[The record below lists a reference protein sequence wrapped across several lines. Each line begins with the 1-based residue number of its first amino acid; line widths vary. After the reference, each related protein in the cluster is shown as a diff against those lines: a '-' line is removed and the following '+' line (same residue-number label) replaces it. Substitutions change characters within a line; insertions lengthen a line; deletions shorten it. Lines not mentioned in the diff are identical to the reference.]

1 MVDESTRL
9 AVLHGLCL
17 LDSPPDPVFETI
29 AAMAA
34 RNLGAEIAL
43 VSLVDEHRQWFKAR
57 IGLEPQETPRDQAFC
72 AHAIR
77 AHEVMVVPDAQLDPR
92 FCDNPLVLGPPF
104 IRFYAG
110 APLTLRDGHRIGTL
124 CVIGTSPRP
133 GLDAEAIT
141 QLEGLRDLAV
151 LRVENLRS
159 TTYRDG
165 PTGLPNRSR
174 FAEDLD
180 AWLSQRDSAPAIT
193 AVAVDICGSD
203 YFRDMVKALGW
214 DYVDGYVALAQG
226 RLAAYLPAGTTLYRL
241 DPTTFGFLAQAE
253 TQRLSSLCTRISK
266 AFTEP
271 LEHQGIPHTAV
282 TSIGAVSL
290 QTSYGAADTI
300 RSLTTSVDISR
311 ERGVPWSMYERKH
324 DVAQRNTFRLL
335 AALPA
340 ALDSASQLRL
350 HYQPRVDLHDH
361 RCVGVEAL
369 LRWQHPMIGP
379 VMPADFVPMAEKTAL
394 INRITAW
401 VIDNGIAQAARWQR
415 QGLDFNL
422 ALNVSAAD
430 LDRPG
435 FAGLL
440 RRGLERHQLDP
451 RRLEIEFT
459 ESAMIRHP
467 EHLAEQLAAIAALG
481 VHIAIDDFGTG
492 YSNFSYLK
500 QLPASSLK
508 IDQSFIR
515 SLPDNRT
522 DRTLVPAMIRLGH
535 SLGQRVVAE
544 GIESAEAYT
553 QLRAWGCDEGQGYW
567 IAKPMPAAALE
578 TWLQTPWHEQF
589 QAPVNLLAA
598 SLAAAHVQ
606 AAVAQRADAMRRDT

>member
-1 MVDESTRL
+1 MSHLPASVQSPVPPVVDESTRL
-9 AVLHGLCL
+9 AVLRGLCL
-17 LDSPPDPVFETI
+17 LDSPVDPVFETI
-29 AAMAA
+29 AALAA
-34 RNLGAEIAL
+34 RSLGAEIAL

-57 IGLEPQETPRDQAFC
+57 TGLETQETPRDQAFC

-77 AHEVMVVPDAQLDPR
+77 SDEVMVVLDAQLDRR
-92 FCDNPLVLGPPF
+92 FSDNPLVLGPPF

-110 APLTLRDGHRIGTL
+110 APLKLRDGHSIGTL
-124 CVIGTSPRP
+124 CVIGTSPRAE
-133 GLDAEAIT
+133 LDPEAII

-159 TTYRDG
+159 ITYRDG
-165 PTGLPNRSR
+165 ATGLPNRSR
-174 FAEDLD
+174 FGEDLE
-180 AWLSQRDSAPAIT
+180 AWLSQSDNAPAST

-214 DYVDGYVALAQG
+214 DYADGYVALAQR
-226 RLAAYLPAGTTLYRL
+226 RLAAYLPGGTALYRL

-253 TQRLSSLCTRISK
+253 TQRLATLCTKISK
-266 AFTEP
+266 AFAEP

-282 TSIGAVSL
+282 ASIGAVSL

-300 RSLTTSVDISR
+300 RSLTTAVDVSR
-311 ERGVPWSMYERKH
+311 ERFLPWSMYERKH

-340 ALDSASQLRL
+340 ALDSVNQLSL
-350 HYQPRVDLHDH
+350 QYQPRVDLHDH

-379 VMPADFVPMAEKTAL
+379 VMPSDFIPMAEKTAL

-401 VIDNGIAQAARWQR
+401 VIDKGIAQAARWQQ

-440 RRGLERHQLDP
+440 RRGLERYKLDP

-500 QLPASSLK
+500 QLPANALK

-515 SLPDNRT
+515 SLPDSRT
-522 DRTLVPAMIRLGH
+522 DRTLVPAMIHLGH
-535 SLGQRVVAE
+535 GLGQRVVAE
-544 GIESAEAYT
+544 GIESPEAYA

-578 TWLQTPWHEQF
+578 IWLQTPWHAQSA
-589 QAPVNLLAA
+589 APVALLDT
-598 SLAAAHVQ
+598 SLAAA
-606 AAVAQRADAMRRDT
+606 RI

>member
-1 MVDESTRL
+1 MPSLPPSVDSLLPPTLDESTRL
-9 AVLHGLCL
+9 AVLRGLCL
-17 LDSPPDPVFETI
+17 LDSPPDPVFDTI

-34 RNLGAEIAL
+34 RNLETEIAL
-43 VSLVDEHRQWFKAR
+43 VSLVDEHRQWFKAGV
-57 IGLEPQETPRDQAFC
+57 GLDANETPRSIAFC

-77 AHEVMVVPDAQLDPR
+77 SDEVMVVPDAQLDPR
-92 FCDNPLVLGPPF
+92 FRDNPLVLGPPF

-110 APLTLRDGHRIGTL
+110 APLKLRDGHSIGTL
-124 CVIGTSPRP
+124 CVIGMSPRTR
-133 GLDAEAIT
+133 LDAAAIT

-151 LRVENLRS
+151 LRVEKLRS
-159 TTYRDG
+159 TTYRDA
-165 PTGLPNRSR
+165 PTGLPNRAR
-174 FAEDLD
+174 FSEDLET
-180 AWLSQRDSAPAIT
+180 WLSQCDTAPAT
-193 AVAVDICGSD
+193 AAVAVDVCGSD

-214 DYVDGYVALAQG
+214 DYADGYVALAQH
-226 RLAAYLPAGTTLYRL
+226 RLAAYLPSSTVVYRL
-241 DPTTFGFLAQAE
+241 DATTFGFLAQAE
-253 TQRLSSLCTRISK
+253 TQRLATLCAKVAK

-282 TSIGAVSL
+282 ASIGAVTL

-300 RSLTTSVDISR
+300 RSLTTAVDVSR
-311 ERGVPWSMYERKH
+311 DRCIPWSMYERKH
-324 DVAQRNTFRLL
+324 DAAQRNTFRLL
-335 AALPA
+335 AALPT

-350 HYQPRVDLHDH
+350 HYQPRVDLHNH

-379 VMPADFVPMAEKTAL
+379 VMPSDFIPMAEKTAL

-401 VIDNGIAQAARWQR
+401 VIDHGVAQAARWQQ
-415 QGLDFNL
+415 QGLDVNL

-435 FAGLL
+435 FVGLL
-440 RRGLERHQLDP
+440 RRALDRHKLDP

-467 EHLAEQLAAIAALG
+467 DHLAEQLAAIAALG

-500 QLPASSLK
+500 QLPASALK
-508 IDQSFIR
+508 IDQSFVR
-515 SLPDNRT
+515 SLPDNQT
-522 DRTLVPAMIRLGH
+522 DRTLVPAMIQLGH
-535 SLGQRVVAE
+535 NLGQRVVAE
-544 GIESAEAYT
+544 GIESAQAYA

-567 IAKPMPAAALE
+567 IAKPMPVAALE
-578 TWLQTPWHEQF
+578 TWLQTPWEMQF
-589 QAPVNLLAA
+589 ALPDPLAA
-598 SLAAAHVQ
+598 SLAGARV
-606 AAVAQRADAMRRDT
+606 

>member
-1 MVDESTRL
+1 MPSVPAPVSQPSPMSEESTRL
-9 AVLHGLCL
+9 AVLRGLCL
-17 LDSPPDPVFETI
+17 LDSPPDPVFDTI

-34 RNLGAEIAL
+34 RALGTEIAL

-57 IGLEPQETPRDQAFC
+57 VGLPAPETPREQAFC
-72 AHAIR
+72 AHAI
-77 AHEVMVVPDAQLDPR
+77 HSDQVMVVPDAQLDPR
-92 FCDNPLVLGPPF
+92 FSDNPLVLGPPF

-110 APLTLRDGHRIGTL
+110 APLQLRDGHRIGTL
-124 CVIGTSPRP
+124 CVIGTSPRE
-133 GLDAEAIT
+133 GLDAEALLH
-141 QLEGLRDLAV
+141 LEGLRDLAV

-165 PTGLPNRSR
+165 ATGLPNRSR
-174 FAEDLD
+174 FGEDLD
-180 AWLSQRDSAPAIT
+180 TWLAQRETAPATT
-193 AVAVDICGSD
+193 AVAIDVCGSD

-214 DYVDGYVALAQG
+214 DYADGYVALAQR
-226 RLAAYLPAGTTLYRL
+226 RLTAYLPAGTLLYRL
-241 DPTTFGFLAQAE
+241 DPTTFGFLTPAE
-253 TQRLSSLCTRISK
+253 NQRLSGLCNRLSK

-271 LEHQGIPHTAV
+271 LDHQGIPHTAV
-282 TSIGAVSL
+282 ASIGAVSL
-290 QTSYGAADTI
+290 HTSYGASDTI
-300 RSLTTSVDISR
+300 RSLTTAVDVSR
-311 ERGVPWSMYERKH
+311 QRGLTWSMYERKH

-361 RCVGVEAL
+361 RCVAVEAL

-379 VMPADFVPMAEKTAL
+379 VMPSDFVPMAEKTAL

-401 VIDNGIAQAARWQR
+401 VIDNGIAQAARWQQ

-435 FAGLL
+435 FALLL
-440 RRGLERHQLDP
+440 RRGLERHKLDP

-467 EHLAEQLAAIAALG
+467 EQLAEQLAAVAALG

-508 IDQSFIR
+508 IDQSFVR

-522 DRTLVPAMIRLGH
+522 DRTLVPAMIQLGH

-544 GIESAEAYT
+544 GIESAEAYA

-567 IAKPMPAAALE
+567 IAKPMQAAALE
-578 TWLQTPWHEQF
+578 AWLQTPWQAQF
-589 QAPVNLLAA
+589 AAPVTLLAA
-598 SLAAAHVQ
+598 NMAAARV
-606 AAVAQRADAMRRDT
+606 

>member
-1 MVDESTRL
+1 MQSVLAPANSPLPPVVDESTRL
-9 AVLHGLCL
+9 SVLRGLCL

-77 AHEVMVVPDAQLDPR
+77 APKVMVVPDAQLDPR

-180 AWLSQRDSAPAIT
+180 AWLSQRDSAPATT

-214 DYVDGYVALAQG
+214 DYADGYVAIAQR
-226 RLAAYLPAGTTLYRL
+226 RLAAYLPTGTALYRL

-253 TQRLSSLCTRISK
+253 TQRLSALCTKVSK
-266 AFTEP
+266 AFAET

-282 TSIGAVSL
+282 ASIGAVSL

-335 AALPA
+335 ASLPA

-401 VIDNGIAQAARWQR
+401 VIDNGIAQAARWQQ

-435 FAGLL
+435 FVGLL
-440 RRGLERHQLDP
+440 RRGLERHNLDP

-522 DRTLVPAMIRLGH
+522 DRTLVPAMIQLGH

-544 GIESAEAYT
+544 GIESAEAYA
-553 QLRAWGCDEGQGYW
+553 QLRTWGCDEGQGYW

-578 TWLQTPWHEQF
+578 TWLQTPWHEQLE
-589 QAPVNLLAA
+589 APVNLLAA
-598 SLAAAHVQ
+598 SLAAARV
-606 AAVAQRADAMRRDT
+606 

>member
-1 MVDESTRL
+1 MQSQPAPDTQTPPMSDEATRL
-9 AVLHGLCL
+9 AVLRGLCL

-34 RNLGAEIAL
+34 SSLGAEIAL

-57 IGLEPQETPRDQAFC
+57 VGLEATEPPRDQAFC

-77 AHEVMVVPDAQLDPR
+77 SDEVMVVPDATLDPR

-110 APLTLRDGHRIGTL
+110 APLQLKDGHRIGTL
-124 CVIGTSPRP
+124 CVIGTSPRE
-133 GLDAEAIT
+133 GLDAEAMT
-141 QLEGLRDLAV
+141 RLQGLRDLAV

-165 PTGLPNRSR
+165 PTGLPNRAR
-174 FAEDLD
+174 FGEDLD
-180 AWLSQRDSAPAIT
+180 AWLSHRDTAPATT

-214 DYVDGYVALAQG
+214 DYADGYVALAQR
-226 RLAAYLPAGTTLYRL
+226 RLAAYLPANTLLYRL
-241 DPTTFGFLAQAE
+241 DPTTFGFLTQAE
-253 TQRLSSLCTRISK
+253 TQRLSGLCNKVSK

-271 LEHQGIPHTAV
+271 LDHQGIPHTAV
-282 TSIGAVSL
+282 ASIGAVSL
-290 QTSYGAADTI
+290 QTSYGASDTI
-300 RSLTTSVDISR
+300 RSLTTAVDISR
-311 ERGVPWSMYERKH
+311 ERCQVWSLYERKH

-350 HYQPRVDLHDH
+350 HYQPRVDLNDN
-361 RCVGVEAL
+361 RCVAVEAL

-379 VMPADFVPMAEKTAL
+379 VMPSDFIPMAEKTAL

-401 VIDNGIAQAARWQR
+401 VIDNGIAQAARWQQ

-422 ALNVSAAD
+422 ALNVSAGD

-435 FAGLL
+435 FAGML
-440 RRGLERHQLDP
+440 RRGLERHKLDP
-451 RRLEIEFT
+451 CRLEIEFT

-467 EHLAEQLAAIAALG
+467 DHLAEQLADVAALG

-522 DRTLVPAMIRLGH
+522 DRTLVPAMIQLGH

-544 GIESAEAYT
+544 GIESAEAYA

-578 TWLQTPWHEQF
+578 TWLQTPWHTQF
-589 QAPVNLLAA
+589 NAPATLLAA
-598 SLAAAHVQ
+598 SLAAARV
-606 AAVAQRADAMRRDT
+606 

>member
-1 MVDESTRL
+1 MPSLPAPVASLLPPTLDESTRL
-9 AVLHGLCL
+9 EVLRGLCL
-17 LDSPPDPVFETI
+17 LDSPPDPVFDTV

-34 RNLGAEIAL
+34 RSLDAEIAV
-43 VSLVDEHRQWFKAR
+43 VSLVDEYRQWFKAR
-57 IGLEPQETPRDQAFC
+57 IGLEARETPRSQAFC

-77 AHEVMVVPDAQLDPR
+77 SDEVMVVPDAQLDPR

-110 APLTLRDGHRIGTL
+110 APLKLRDGHRIGTL

-133 GLDAEAIT
+133 GLDQAAIT

-174 FAEDLD
+174 FSEDLD
-180 AWLSQRDSAPAIT
+180 TWLSQRDTAPATT
-193 AVAVDICGSD
+193 AVAIDVCGSD

-214 DYVDGYVALAQG
+214 EYADGYVALAQR
-226 RLAAYLPAGTTLYRL
+226 RLAAYLPGGTLLYRL

-253 TQRLSSLCTRISK
+253 GQRLATLCTKVSK

-282 TSIGAVSL
+282 ASIGAVSL
-290 QTSYGAADTI
+290 QSSYGAADTI
-300 RSLTTSVDISR
+300 RSLTTAVDIAR
-311 ERGVPWSMYERKH
+311 ERCLPWSMYERKH
-324 DVAQRNTFRLL
+324 DVAQRNSFRLL

-350 HYQPRVDLHDH
+350 HFQPRVDLHDH

-379 VMPADFVPMAEKTAL
+379 VMPSDFIPMAEKTAL

-401 VIDNGIAQAARWQR
+401 VIDNGIAQAARWQQ

-440 RRGLERHQLDP
+440 RRGLDRHKLDP

-467 EHLAEQLAAIAALG
+467 DHLAEQLAAIAALG

-515 SLPDNRT
+515 SLPDSQT
-522 DRTLVPAMIRLGH
+522 DRTLVPAMIQLGH

-544 GIESAEAYT
+544 GIESAEAYA

-578 TWLQTPWHEQF
+578 TWLETPWHEQHA
-589 QAPVNLLAA
+589 APANLLAA
-598 SLAAAHVQ
+598 SLAAARV
-606 AAVAQRADAMRRDT
+606 

>member
-1 MVDESTRL
+1 MHPTPAPVASPLLPALDEAARL

-17 LDSPPDPVFETI
+17 LDSPPDPVFDTI

-34 RNLGAEIAL
+34 RMLGTEIAL

-57 IGLEPQETPRDQAFC
+57 VGLEAPETPREHAFC
-72 AHAIR
+72 AHALRSDDVLVI
-77 AHEVMVVPDAQLDPR
+77 PDALLDPR
-92 FCDNPLVLGPPF
+92 FCDNPLVLGAPH

-110 APLTLRDGHRIGTL
+110 APLKLRDGHTIGTL
-124 CVIGTSPRP
+124 CVIGTSPRA
-133 GLDAEAIT
+133 GLDAEQRI

-159 TTYRDG
+159 STYRDG
-165 PTGLPNRSR
+165 PTGLPNRAR
-174 FAEDLD
+174 FSEDLD
-180 AWLSQRDSAPAIT
+180 AVLLQRTADSAATAI
-193 AVAVDICGSD
+193 AVDLCGSD

-214 DYVDGYVALAQG
+214 DYADGYVALAYK
-226 RLAAYLPAGTTLYRL
+226 RLISKLPAGTALYRL
-241 DPTTFGFLAQAE
+241 DPTTFAFMVTTADPL
-253 TQRLSSLCTRISK
+253 RLSALCSKISK
-266 AFTEP
+266 GFVAP

-282 TSIGAVSL
+282 ASIGAVL
-290 QTSYGAADTI
+290 LETSYGAADTL
-300 RSLTTSVDISR
+300 RSLTTSVDVAR
-311 ERGVPWSMYERKH
+311 EHCLTWSLYERKH
-324 DVAQRNTFRLL
+324 DVVQRNTFRLL

-340 ALDSASQLRL
+340 ALTSSNQLRL

-361 RCVGVEAL
+361 RCVAVEAL

-379 VMPADFVPMAEKTAL
+379 VMPSDFIPMAEKTAL

-401 VIDNGIAQAARWQR
+401 VIDQGIAQAARWQQ

-430 LDRPG
+430 LDQPG
-435 FAGLL
+435 FVGLL
-440 RRGLERHQLDP
+440 RRGLDRHKLDP

-467 EHLAEQLAAIAALG
+467 EHLSEQLAAVAALG

-508 IDQSFIR
+508 IDQSFVR
-515 SLPDNRT
+515 SLPDSRT
-522 DRTLVPAMIRLGH
+522 DRTLVPAMIQLGH

-544 GIESAEAYT
+544 GIESAQAYA
-553 QLRAWGCDEGQGYW
+553 QLRSWGCDEGQGYW

-578 TWLQTPWHEQF
+578 AWLETPWYERATDA
-589 QAPVNLLAA
+589 APPAPLLE
-598 SLAAAHVQ
+598 
-606 AAVAQRADAMRRDT
+606 AVRL

>member
-1 MVDESTRL
+1 MPSDPAPVSQPPSVIDDASRV
-9 AVLHGLCL
+9 AVLRGLCL
-17 LDSPPDPVFETI
+17 LDSPPDPVFDTI
-29 AAMAA
+29 AALAA
-34 RNLGAEIAL
+34 RSLGADIAL
-43 VSLVDEHRQWFKAR
+43 VSLVDAHRQWFKAR
-57 IGLEPQETPRDQAFC
+57 LGMETPETPRDQAFC
-72 AHAIR
+72 AHAI
-77 AHEVMVVPDAQLDPR
+77 ASDETMVVLDARLDPR
-92 FCDNPLVLGPPF
+92 FSDNPLVLGPPF

-124 CVIGTSPRP
+124 CVIGTTPRTA
-133 GLDAEAIT
+133 LDADALDHL
-141 QLEGLRDLAV
+141 QGLRDLAV

-165 PTGLPNRSR
+165 ATGLPNRSR
-174 FAEDLD
+174 FGEDLD
-180 AWLSQRDSAPAIT
+180 VWLAQRETAPATT
-193 AVAVDICGSD
+193 AVAIDICGSD

-214 DYVDGYVALAQG
+214 DYADGYVALAQR
-226 RLAAYLPAGTTLYRL
+226 RLAAYLPGDTLLYRL
-241 DPTTFGFLAQAE
+241 DPTTFGFLTQAE
-253 TQRLSSLCTRISK
+253 NQRLASLCTRLSK
-266 AFTEP
+266 AFAEP
-271 LEHQGIPHTAV
+271 LDHQGIPHTAV
-282 TSIGAVSL
+282 ASIGAVALHS
-290 QTSYGAADTI
+290 SYGAADTI
-300 RSLTTSVDISR
+300 RSLTTAVDVSR
-311 ERGVPWSMYERKH
+311 ERGLAWSRYERKH
-324 DVAQRNTFRLL
+324 DVAQRSTFRLL

-361 RCVGVEAL
+361 RCVAVEAL

-379 VMPADFVPMAEKTAL
+379 VLPSDFVPMAEKTAL

-435 FAGLL
+435 FAALL
-440 RRGLERHQLDP
+440 RRGLERHRLDP

-467 EHLAEQLAAIAALG
+467 EHLAEQLAAVAALG

-500 QLPASSLK
+500 QLPARSLK

-522 DRTLVPAMIRLGH
+522 DRTLVPAMIQLGH

-544 GIESAEAYT
+544 GIESAEAYA
-553 QLRAWGCDEGQGYW
+553 QLQAWGCDEGQGYW

-578 TWLQTPWHEQF
+578 AWLQTPWHQPYA
-589 QAPVNLLAA
+589 APVDLLAA
-598 SLAAAHVQ
+598 DMAAARV
-606 AAVAQRADAMRRDT
+606 

>member
-1 MVDESTRL
+1 MPSLPSPDIQATSMSDEATRL
-9 AVLHGLCL
+9 AVLRGLCL

-34 RNLGAEIAL
+34 RSLGAEIAL

-57 IGLEPQETPRDQAFC
+57 VGLEAAETPRDQAFC

-77 AHEVMVVPDAQLDPR
+77 SDEVMVVPDAALDPR
-92 FCDNPLVLGPPF
+92 FSDNPLVLGPPF

-110 APLTLRDGHRIGTL
+110 APLQLKDGHRIGTL
-124 CVIGTSPRP
+124 CVIGTSPRD
-133 GLDAEAIT
+133 GLDAEALT
-141 QLEGLRDLAV
+141 HLRGLRDLAV

-174 FAEDLD
+174 FGEDLD
-180 AWLSQRDSAPAIT
+180 AWLSQRDTAPATT

-214 DYVDGYVALAQG
+214 DYADGYVTLAQR
-226 RLAAYLPAGTTLYRL
+226 RLAAYLPAKTMLYRL
-241 DPTTFGFLAQAE
+241 DPTTFGFLTQAE
-253 TQRLSSLCTRISK
+253 SQRLSSLCTKVSK
-266 AFTEP
+266 AFAEP
-271 LEHQGIPHTAV
+271 LDHQGIPHTAEA
-282 TSIGAVSL
+282 SIGAVSL
-290 QTSYGAADTI
+290 QTSYGAADTL
-300 RSLTTSVDISR
+300 RSLTTAVDVSR
-311 ERGVPWSMYERKH
+311 ERCQAWSMYERKH

-350 HYQPRVDLHDH
+350 HYQPRVDLNDN
-361 RCVGVEAL
+361 RCVAVEAL

-379 VMPADFVPMAEKTAL
+379 VMPSDFVPMAEKTAL

-401 VIDNGIAQAARWQR
+401 VIDNGIAQAARWQE

-440 RRGLERHQLDP
+440 RRGLERHKLDP

-467 EHLAEQLAAIAALG
+467 DHLAEQLATVAALG

-522 DRTLVPAMIRLGH
+522 DRTLVPAMIQLGH

-544 GIESAEAYT
+544 GIESAEAYA

-578 TWLQTPWHEQF
+578 TWLQTPWHAQF
-589 QAPVNLLAA
+589 TAPATFLAA
-598 SLAAAHVQ
+598 GLAAARV
-606 AAVAQRADAMRRDT
+606 

>member
-1 MVDESTRL
+1 MQSVLAPANSPLPPVVDESTRL
-9 AVLHGLCL
+9 SVLRGLCL

-77 AHEVMVVPDAQLDPR
+77 APEVMVVPDAQLDPR

-180 AWLSQRDSAPAIT
+180 AWLSQRDSAPATT

-214 DYVDGYVALAQG
+214 DYADGYVAIAQR
-226 RLAAYLPAGTTLYRL
+226 RLAAYLPAGTALYRL

-253 TQRLSSLCTRISK
+253 TQRLSALCTKVSK
-266 AFTEP
+266 AFAET

-282 TSIGAVSL
+282 ASIGAVSL

-335 AALPA
+335 ASLPA

-401 VIDNGIAQAARWQR
+401 VIDNGIAQAARWQQ

-435 FAGLL
+435 FVGLL
-440 RRGLERHQLDP
+440 RRGLERHNLDP

-522 DRTLVPAMIRLGH
+522 DRTLVPAMIQLGH

-578 TWLQTPWHEQF
+578 TWLQTPWYEQF
-589 QAPVNLLAA
+589 EAPVNLLAA
-598 SLAAAHVQ
+598 SLAAARV
-606 AAVAQRADAMRRDT
+606 

>member
-1 MVDESTRL
+1 MQSTLASAESLLSPMADESTRL
-9 AVLHGLCL
+9 AVLRGLCL
-17 LDSPPDPVFETI
+17 LDSPPDPMFETI

-34 RNLGAEIAL
+34 RSLGAEIAL

-57 IGLEPQETPRDQAFC
+57 IGLEAQETPRDQAFC

-77 AHEVMVVPDAQLDPR
+77 SDEVMVVPDAQLDPR

-110 APLTLRDGHRIGTL
+110 APLKLLDGHSIGTL

-133 GLDAEAIT
+133 GLDAGTIA

-174 FAEDLD
+174 FGEDLD
-180 AWLSQRDSAPAIT
+180 AWLSQREGAPATT

-214 DYVDGYVALAQG
+214 DYADGYVALAQR
-226 RLAAYLPAGTTLYRL
+226 RLAAYLPASTALYRL

-253 TQRLSSLCTRISK
+253 TQRLSTLCIKVSK
-266 AFTEP
+266 AFAEP

-282 TSIGAVSL
+282 ASIGAVAL

-300 RSLTTSVDISR
+300 RSLTTAVDVSR
-311 ERGVPWSMYERKH
+311 ERALPWSMYERKH

-361 RCVGVEAL
+361 RCVAVEAL

-379 VMPADFVPMAEKTAL
+379 VMPSDFVPMAEKTAL

-401 VIDNGIAQAARWQR
+401 VIDNGIAQAARWQQ

-440 RRGLERHQLDP
+440 KRGLERHKLDP

-508 IDQSFIR
+508 IDQSFVR
-515 SLPDNRT
+515 SLPDSRT
-522 DRTLVPAMIRLGH
+522 DRTLVPAMIQLGH

-544 GIESAEAYT
+544 GIESAEAYA

-578 TWLQTPWHEQF
+578 TWLQTPWHAQF
-589 QAPVNLLAA
+589 EAPVNLLAA
-598 SLAAAHVQ
+598 SLAAARV
-606 AAVAQRADAMRRDT
+606 

>member
-1 MVDESTRL
+1 MHSAPAPAKPPLPPVVDESTRL
-9 AVLHGLCL
+9 AVLRGLCL
-17 LDSPPDPVFETI
+17 LDSPPDAVFETI

-57 IGLEPQETPRDQAFC
+57 IGLEPQETPRAQAFC

-77 AHEVMVVPDAQLDPR
+77 ADEVMVVPDAQLDPR

-180 AWLSQRDSAPAIT
+180 AWLSQRDSAPATT

-214 DYVDGYVALAQG
+214 DYADGYVELAQR
-226 RLAAYLPAGTTLYRL
+226 RLATYLPAGTALYRL

-253 TQRLSSLCTRISK
+253 TQRLSTLCTRVSQ
-266 AFTEP
+266 AFAEP

-282 TSIGAVSL
+282 ASIGTVSL

-300 RSLTTSVDISR
+300 RSLTTAVDVAR

-350 HYQPRVDLHDH
+350 YYQPRVDLHDH

-401 VIDNGIAQAARWQR
+401 VIDNGIAQAARWQQ

-440 RRGLERHQLDP
+440 RRGLERHKLDP

-522 DRTLVPAMIRLGH
+522 DRTLVPAMIQLGH

-589 QAPVNLLAA
+589 EAPVNPLAA
-598 SLAAAHVQ
+598 SLAAARV
-606 AAVAQRADAMRRDT
+606 

>member
-1 MVDESTRL
+1 M
-9 AVLHGLCL
+9 
-17 LDSPPDPVFETI
+17 
-29 AAMAA
+29 
-34 RNLGAEIAL
+34 
-43 VSLVDEHRQWFKAR
+43 
-57 IGLEPQETPRDQAFC
+57 
-72 AHAIR
+72 
-77 AHEVMVVPDAQLDPR
+77 
-92 FCDNPLVLGPPF
+92 
-104 IRFYAG
+104 
-110 APLTLRDGHRIGTL
+110 
-124 CVIGTSPRP
+124 
-133 GLDAEAIT
+133 
-141 QLEGLRDLAV
+141 
-151 LRVENLRS
+151 
-159 TTYRDG
+159 
-165 PTGLPNRSR
+165 
-174 FAEDLD
+174 
-180 AWLSQRDSAPAIT
+180 
-193 AVAVDICGSD
+193 
-203 YFRDMVKALGW
+203 
-214 DYVDGYVALAQG
+214 
-226 RLAAYLPAGTTLYRL
+226 

-253 TQRLSSLCTRISK
+253 GQRLATLCTKVSK

-282 TSIGAVSL
+282 ASIGAVSL
-290 QTSYGAADTI
+290 QSSYGATDTI
-300 RSLTTSVDISR
+300 RSLTTSVDIAR
-311 ERGVPWSMYERKH
+311 ERCMPWSMYERKH

-340 ALDSASQLRL
+340 ALDSNNQLRL

-369 LRWQHPMIGP
+369 LRWQHPLIGP
-379 VMPADFVPMAEKTAL
+379 VVPSDFIPMAEKTAL

-401 VIDNGIAQAARWQR
+401 VIDNGIAQAARWQQ

-435 FAGLL
+435 FADLL
-440 RRGLERHQLDP
+440 QRGLDRYKLDP

-500 QLPASSLK
+500 QLPASALK

-522 DRTLVPAMIRLGH
+522 DRTLVPAMIQLSH

-544 GIESAEAYT
+544 GIESAEAYAH
-553 QLRAWGCDEGQGYW
+553 LRAWGCNEGQGYW

-578 TWLQTPWHEQF
+578 TWLETPWHEQHA
-589 QAPVNLLAA
+589 APVNQLAA
-598 SLAAAHVQ
+598 SLAAARV
-606 AAVAQRADAMRRDT
+606 